1 MVCFSSIFYFAEML
15 MMKPFNFKVAYLKPL
30 VLAVLCSL
38 YSWHALS
45 APPTVIKVSSLQIAP
60 AGFVENN
67 IPQGIFYDIAK
78 QVILEAGYTPSI
90 QILPYPRVVD
100 NLVTGKADMSILIE
114 NATIE
119 KTCDAIAPILKVES
133 IIVGLKGNSFPDL
146 LSLHGK
152 TVGVVRL
159 AKYHS
164 EFDQDPKINKYE
176 VNSYE
181 QGLNMLISKRFD
193 AMVGTKTSL
202 YYTLARQGYSAEILG
217 TPLVLNYKIVSIQ
230 YSKKSAN
237 PQAKNKIAKAVKYL
251 IKQGEINKIIENY
264 IGLSRSN

>member
-1 MVCFSSIFYFAEML
+1 MVCFFSIFYFGEML
-15 MMKPFNFKVAYLKPL
+15 LKKPFNFKVACLKPL
-30 VLAVLCSL
+30 VLAVVCSL

-60 AGFVENN
+60 AGFIENN

-90 QILPYPRVVD
+90 QIFPYPRVVD
-100 NLVTGKADMSILIE
+100 NLITGKADMSILME

-133 IIVGLKGNSFPDL
+133 IIVGLKGNNFPDL

-164 EFDQDPKINKYE
+164 EFDQDLKIDKYE

-193 AMVGTKTSL
+193 AVVGTKISL
-202 YYTLARQGYSAEILG
+202 YYTLARQGYSAEILD
-217 TPLVLNYKIVSIQ
+217 TPLVLNSKIVSIQ
-230 YSKKSAN
+230 YSKESAN
-237 PQAKNKIAKAVKYL
+237 PQAKNKIAQAVRKL
-251 IKQGEINKIIENY
+251 IKQGEINKIIESY
-264 IGLSRSN
+264 IGLPQSN

>member
-1 MVCFSSIFYFAEML
+1 
-15 MMKPFNFKVAYLKPL
+15 MKTTCLKPL
-30 VLAVLCSL
+30 VLAIVCSL

-45 APPTVIKVSSLQIAP
+45 APPAVIKVSTLQIAP
-60 AGFVENN
+60 AGFIENN

-78 QVILEAGYTPSI
+78 RVILEAGYTPSI

-100 NLVTGKADMSILIE
+100 NLVTGKADMSILMANPTIE
-114 NATIE
+114 NS
-119 KTCDAIAPILKVES
+119 CNAIAPILNVES
-133 IIVGLKGNSFPDL
+133 IIVGLKGKAFPNL

-164 EFDQDPKINKYE
+164 EFDQNSKIKKYE
-176 VNSYE
+176 INSYE

-202 YYTLARQGYSAEILG
+202 YYTLTRQGYSADMLG
-217 TPLVLNYKIVSIQ
+217 TPLLLNSKIVSIQ

-237 PQAKNKIAKAVKYL
+237 PQAKNKIAKALKNL
-251 IKQGEINKIIENY
+251 IKQGQIDKIIESY
-264 IGLSRSN
+264 IGLPQSN